1 VRVLPIAARGK
12 IRITDQR
19 FFIDPG
25 DTLRQGYVE
34 ITSSGVRLAGSV
46 VFGDPG
52 RNNFSSALP
61 LASSFQSRMALGQ
74 IASNNTYFTGI
85 SILNPN
91 DAAARAVIEVY
102 DSDGNPVIAKIEDI
116 PARGR
121 RSQLLTEYF
130 PSLVGVNLG
139 SGYIKITVNRNA
151 AGFALFGTNDLSVLS
166 AVEPQ
171 PVP

>member
-1 VRVLPIAARGK
+1 MRR
-12 IRITDQR
+12 
-19 FFIDPG
+19 
-25 DTLRQGYVE
+25 
-34 ITSSGVRLAGSV
+34 
-46 VFGDPG
+46 
-52 RNNFSSALP
+52 
-61 LASSFQSRMALGQ
+61 
-74 IASNNTYFTGI
+74 
-85 SILNPN
+85 
-91 DAAARAVIEVY
+91 ARAVIEVY

-130 PSLVGVNLG
+130 PSLAGVNLG

>member
-1 VRVLPIAARGK
+1 MARMRLQGATTVYSVQYVVGGPDWQSMLSVINLDSTPGSVSLRFISNEGTQIGTVRVLPIAARGK

-19 FFIDPG
+19 FFIDAG

-74 IASNNTYFTGI
+74 IASNNIYFTGI

-91 DAAARAVIEVY
+91 DAARARR
-102 DSDGNPVIAKIEDI
+102 D
-116 PARGR
+116 RGLR
-121 RSQLLTEYF
+121 Q
-130 PSLVGVNLG
+130 
-139 SGYIKITVNRNA
+139 
-151 AGFALFGTNDLSVLS
+151 
-166 AVEPQ
+166 
-171 PVP
+171 

>member
-1 VRVLPIAARGK
+1 
-12 IRITDQR
+12 
-19 FFIDPG
+19 
-25 DTLRQGYVE
+25 
-34 ITSSGVRLAGSV
+34 
-46 VFGDPG
+46 
-52 RNNFSSALP
+52 
-61 LASSFQSRMALGQ
+61 MALGQ
-74 IASNNTYFTGI
+74 IASNSIYFTGI

-91 DAAARAVIEVY
+91 DAVARAVIEVY

-130 PSLVGVNLG
+130 PSLAGVNLG

-151 AGFALFGTNDLSVLS
+151 VGFALFGTNDLSVLS